1 MFCSKCGKEL
11 LDGAQFCSSCGTKV
25 GTVGTAADSG
35 RTMDTVAKKTAEIRD
50 SIAGGAAAINRSKLI
65 AFAGLAAMLLSFIF
79 SLTQIFKI
87 SAYGLTQT
95 TTMFED
101 ELFNDATVD
110 FNAFKVLFIIMYLL
124 SIVAL
129 ACPLL
134 LKNKWE
140 QRITIVPGALTLVS
154 VLVYFAIFASVGAG
168 DLKANKY
175 TAAAD
180 FSLTA
185 TGWLFILS
193 TICAVALMLKMAY
206 MKQAEKQLLI
216 A

>member
-11 LDGAQFCSSCGTKV
+11 LDGAQFCLNCGTKV
-25 GTVGTAADSG
+25 GTVGTTADNG
-35 RTMDTVAKKTAEIRD
+35 PTTDTVAKKTAEIRD
-50 SIAGGAAAINRSKLI
+50 SIAGGAAAIDRSKLI
-65 AFAGLAAMLLSFIF
+65 AFAGLAALVLSFIL

-110 FNAFKVLFIIMYLL
+110 FNAFKVIFIIMYLL

-134 LKNKWE
+134 LKKWE
-140 QRITIVPGALTLVS
+140 QRITIVPGALTSVS
-154 VLVYFAIFASVGAG
+154 VLVYFAIFASVGAS

-175 TAAAD
+175 TAAAE

-193 TICAVALMLKMAY
+193 TLCAVALMFKMAY
-206 MKQAEKQLLI
+206 MKQAEKQLPL